1 LESPDPRLP
10 PPSAPALAHSRQLTE
25 RVARE
30 IESAGGWIDF
40 ARYME
45 LALYAPGLGYYSGGA
60 AKLGGEGD
68 FVTAPELSRL
78 FGATLARQV
87 AQILE
92 YAPGD
97 VLELGAGSGRLAV
110 DLLVGLDEIG
120 RLPERYRILELS
132 ADLRERQ
139 ARIAAALPPAL
150 RRRIEWLEQL
160 PDTIFG
166 AVLANEVL
174 DALPVHL
181 VAWTGEGVRERGVT
195 WSDQAFAFEDRALAA
210 GALLDR
216 ARAIA
221 PPAPYLS
228 EIGLAAPALIVSLA
242 ERLARGALLFVDYGF
257 GSAEYYHA
265 QRSRGTLMCHYR
277 HRAHDDPFFLP
288 GLQDITTHVDFGA
301 VARAGEAAG
310 LELLGYTTQAHF
322 LVNLGITELL
332 AHTPPEHAGRYLPLA
347 AQAHK
352 LLSPA
357 EMGELF
363 KVIALGRE
371 VAPGLAGF
379 ARGDLSRLL

>member
-1 LESPDPRLP
+1 LDSPDPRLP
-10 PPSAPALAHSRQLTE
+10 PPTAPAVAHSRQLTQ
-25 RVARE
+25 RLARE
-30 IESAGGWIDF
+30 IEAAGGWIDF

-45 LALYAPGLGYYSGGA
+45 GALYTPGLGYYSGGA

-68 FVTAPELSRL
+68 FVTAPELTPL

-97 VLELGAGSGRLAV
+97 VLELGAGSGRLAA
-110 DLLVGLDEIG
+110 DLLVALDEVG
-120 RLPERYRILELS
+120 RLPERYRILEPS

-139 ARIAAALPPAL
+139 AQSAAALPPAL
-150 RRRIEWLEQL
+150 RGRIEWLERL
-160 PDTIFG
+160 PDAIAG
-166 AVLANEVL
+166 VVLANEVL

-181 VAWTGEGVRERGVT
+181 LVWSGDGVRERGVT
-195 WSDQAFAFEDRALAA
+195 RRGEAFAFEDRPLAQ
-210 GALLDR
+210 GALLER
-216 ARAIA
+216 ARVIA
-221 PPAPYLS
+221 PPPPYLS
-228 EIGLAAPALIVSLA
+228 EIGLAAPALIASLA
-242 ERLARGALLFVDYGF
+242 ERLARGALLFIDYGF
-257 GSAEYYHA
+257 GSAEYYHV

-277 HRAHDDPFFLP
+277 HRAHEDPLFLP
-288 GLQDITTHVDFGA
+288 GLQDITAHVDFGA

-332 AHTPPEHAGRYLPLA
+332 ARTPPEQARRYLPLA

-363 KVIALGRE
+363 KVIALGRA
-371 VAPGLAGF
+371 VPSSLAGF